1 MILFLDYFI
10 QLYDFCILNTQI
22 HFNYETFYSTLRSIT
37 SVLIFY

>member
-10 QLYDFCILNTQI
+10 LLYDFCILNLQI
-22 HFNYETFYSTLRSIT
+22 HFNYETFYSTFRSIT